1 MARFID
7 PRVDWAFKRI
17 FGSEDTKECLI
28 TFLNGLF
35 EDELVIKDVTFA
47 KTEKLGLR
55 PDDRGV
61 VFDVYCIT
69 NEDKHIIVEMQKKE
83 QEYFADRALYY
94 TARAIVQQGVRG
106 IWDYHLAPVYTVC
119 FMDFVSSS
127 PMLKEFRTDLVLTD
141 LQTRQRVSDRMR
153 IVYLQL
159 PLFDKHTEA
168 ECMDIFDC
176 WIYIMKNMNMF
187 EQMPFSEKYPVF
199 RKLAEIGDLRK
210 LSREE
215 LELYDEDI
223 KNMRDIY
230 ATRKFDEKRGME
242 KGMEIGMAKG
252 IAKGME
258 KEKLATAHRL
268 LSMGL
273 SDEQVSTV
281 TELSLKE
288 IQKLKEQNSFTN

>member
-61 VFDVYCIT
+61 VFDVYCVT
-69 NEDKHIIVEMQKKE
+69 NEGKHVIVEMQKKE

-94 TARAIVQQGVRG
+94 TARAIVQQGIRG

-119 FMDFVSSS
+119 FMDFVSDS
-127 PMLKEFRTDLVLTD
+127 PVLKKFRTDLVLTD
-141 LQTRQRVSDRMR
+141 LQTRQQVSDRMR

-176 WIYIMKNMNMF
+176 WIYIVKNMNMF

-230 ATRKFDEKRGME
+230 ATRKFDEK

-252 IAKGME
+252 MEKGMAKGME
-258 KEKLATAHRL
+258 KEKLATARRL

-273 SDEQVSTV
+273 SDEQVSTA
-281 TELSLKE
+281 TELPLEE
-288 IQKLKEQNSFTN
+288 IQKLKEQA

>member
-61 VFDVYCIT
+61 VFDVYCVT
-69 NEDKHIIVEMQKKE
+69 NEGKHIIVEMQKKE

-127 PMLKEFRTDLVLTD
+127 PILKKFRTDLVLTD
-141 LQTRQRVSDRMR
+141 LQTRQLVSDRMR
-153 IVYLQL
+153 VVYLQL

-242 KGMEIGMAKG
+242 KGMAKGMEIGM
-252 IAKGME
+252 AKGME

-281 TELSLKE
+281 TELPLAE
-288 IQKLKEQNSFTN
+288 IQKLKKQA

>member
-61 VFDVYCIT
+61 VF
-69 NEDKHIIVEMQKKE
+69 
-83 QEYFADRALYY
+83 
-94 TARAIVQQGVRG
+94 
-106 IWDYHLAPVYTVC
+106 
-119 FMDFVSSS
+119 
-127 PMLKEFRTDLVLTD
+127 
-141 LQTRQRVSDRMR
+141 DRMR

-242 KGMEIGMAKG
+242 KGMAKGMEIGMAKG
-252 IAKGME
+252 RAEGMEKGRAEGMEKGLAKGME

-268 LSMGL
+268 LAMGL
-273 SDEQVSTV
+273 SEEQVSIV
-281 TELSLKE
+281 TELPLEE
-288 IQKLKEQNSFTN
+288 IQKLKEQA

>member
-61 VFDVYCIT
+61 VFDVYCVT
-69 NEDKHIIVEMQKKE
+69 NEGKRVIVEMQKKE

-127 PMLKEFRTDLVLTD
+127 PILKKFRTDLVLTD
-141 LQTRQRVSDRMR
+141 LQTRQLVSDRMR

-242 KGMEIGMAKG
+242 IGMAKGMEIGM
-252 IAKGME
+252 AKGME

-281 TELSLKE
+281 TELPLKE
-288 IQKLKEQNSFTN
+288 IQKLKEQNSFTS

>member
-69 NEDKHIIVEMQKKE
+69 NEGKHVIVEMQKKE
-83 QEYFADRALYY
+83 QEYFADRALFY
-94 TARAIVQQGVRG
+94 TARAIVQQGIRG

-119 FMDFVSSS
+119 FMDFVSQS
-127 PMLKEFRTDLVLTD
+127 PILKEFRTDLVLTD

-176 WIYIMKNMNMF
+176 WIYIVKNMNMF

-242 KGMEIGMAKG
+242 KGMAKGMEIG

-258 KEKLATAHRL
+258 KEKLATARRL

-273 SDEQVSTV
+273 SEEQVSTV
-281 TELSLKE
+281 TELPLEE
-288 IQKLKEQNSFTN
+288 IQKMKEQA